1 VKTNEKT
8 ARDALREI
16 MSATYG
22 LPCDGAPDMILS
34 RIRDVAQ
41 AALDTTAT
49 SEVDRLYQ
57 RIIGAVFE
65 VEGEHEEKWYSIP
78 ADTLTDIF
86 AEFGCGEETTDEQ

>member
-16 MSATYG
+16 MSVTYG

-41 AALDTTAT
+41 AALDATAGDL
-49 SEVDRLYQ
+49 DRLVAWLEQ
-57 RIIGAVFE
+57 D
-65 VEGEHEEKWYSIP
+65 EGDYVSSEMQFTVIRVSRLLDHIREMKE
-78 ADTLTDIF
+78 
-86 AEFGCGEETTDEQ
+86 